1 MIVKEGVSFHAF
13 ADSSGCSFY
22 NHNTGETIS
31 IEVALGQLLDY
42 YHSLNNMNLPKAE
55 IYVFLERL
63 VLSGFI
69 CAPRRSDT

>member
-31 IEVALGQLLDY
+31 IEVALGRLLDC
-42 YHSLNNMNLPKAE
+42 YHSLHDINLPEAE
-55 IYVFLERL
+55 IYAFLDRL

-69 CAPRRSDT
+69 CAPFKSDT